1 MDFSCNYFLTFNNN
15 FTNTVYFKTPFLIGI
30 SLAWHFP
37 GIKGAVKL
45 KIFLA
50 YGPSEKNFHGLF

>member
-1 MDFSCNYFLTFNNN
+1 MDFSFNYFLTFNNN

-50 YGPSEKNFHGLF
+50 YGSSE